1 MKINLDTSIWK
12 CEFTARTFNCLNS
25 EGITTVKQ
33 LIRKNPKD
41 LLKIP
46 NLGKKS
52 FNEIEQF
59 LEQHNLSFGVG
70 FDVVKHTA
78 VKINHITEDY
88 TFCDVNNL
96 ELTFDGQT
104 GQLISAK
111 VLK

>member
-1 MKINLDTSIWK
+1 VKINLDTEIWQ
-12 CEFTARTFNCLNS
+12 CEFTTRTLNCLNF
-25 EGITTVKQ
+25 EGITTVRQ
-33 LIRKNPKD
+33 LVKKRPND
-41 LLKIP
+41 LKKIP

-52 FNEIEQF
+52 FDEIETF
-59 LEQHNLSFGVG
+59 LKQHNLPFGVD

-78 VKINHITEDY
+78 VKINHVTKDY

>member
-1 MKINLDTSIWK
+1 MEINLYTTIWR
-12 CEFTARTFNCLNS
+12 CEFTTRTLNCLNA

-33 LIRKNPKD
+33 LIKKHPKD

-52 FNEIEQF
+52 FDEIEQF
-59 LEQHNLSFGVG
+59 LKQHNLPFGVG

-104 GQLISAK
+104 GELISAK